1 MKFYIFQKESF
12 LYKKFNFFKPKGLFY
27 FLLVQIIISFIFIM
41 LLSLFYKTPKERKLE
56 NNIKYLITEYN
67 LINNKIN
74 ESDMLL
80 NKIILND
87 SIIYKSIFD
96 VTDKSRKQMDAF
108 YDIDSN
114 NINYY
119 NEIVKKTNV
128 NISSLNSKLSK
139 ELYSLDNL
147 LNIAY
152 LKQDM
157 LLHIPAIQ
165 PIYNKD
171 LKRTA
176 SGWGYRIHP
185 IYKIKKFHYG
195 MDFTAKIGTN
205 VYATGD
211 GIIEYIISYNDKLSK
226 GYGNFIII
234 NHEYGYKT
242 LYAHLSKFKVKKGQ
256 LVKRGEIIAN
266 VGNTGLSTGPHL
278 HYEIIKN
285 GIKVNPIY
293 YYFNDLTPNEYQ
305 KIIQISTSINKS
317 YD

>member
-1 MKFYIFQKESF
+1 MVFYLFQKES
-12 LYKKFNFFKPKGLFY
+12 LSYKKFNFFKSKRLFY
-27 FLLVQIIISFIFIM
+27 FLLIQIIISFIFI
-41 LLSLFYKTPKERKLE
+41 LFISSVYKTPKEKKLE
-56 NNIKYLITEYN
+56 NNIKYLITEYTS
-67 LINNKIN
+67 INKKII

-80 NKIILND
+80 KEIILND
-87 SIIYKSIFD
+87 SVIYKSIFD
-96 VTDKSRKQMDAF
+96 VTDKSRKQLDAY
-108 YDIDSN
+108 YDVTN
-114 NINYY
+114 LNEY
-119 NEIVKKTNV
+119 NELVENLNIK
-128 NISSLNSKLSK
+128 ISSLNSRLSK

-157 LLHIPAIQ
+157 LSHIPAIQ

-176 SGWGYRIHP
+176 SGWGYRVHP

-205 VYATGD
+205 IYATGD
-211 GIIEYIISYNDKLSK
+211 GTIEYIITYDDKLSK

-234 NHEYGYKT
+234 NHGYGYKT
-242 LYAHLSKFKVKKGQ
+242 LYAHLNKFKVKKGQ
-256 LVKRGEIIAN
+256 IIKRGEIIAT

-278 HYEIIKN
+278 HYEVIKN

-305 KIIQISTSINKS
+305 KIIHISTSINKS